1 MSPMRA
7 VLIKDGKGPVEN
19 LYIGEAPKPKP
30 SAGQVLV
37 KACLICVNP
46 SSALV
51 FDLAF
56 PAQIR
61 AFGLNRMD
69 IMQREGNYPPPP
81 GASSVLGVEFSGNI
95 VEVGPSTSEYKVGD
109 AVLGLVGGVSSRFS
123 VALRSPF
130 ITWCFRV
137 LMQSLSYAGRNS
149 SSQSRAI

>member
-1 MSPMRA
+1 MRA

-19 LYIGEAPKPKP
+19 LFIGEAPKPKP
-30 SAGQVLV
+30 GAGQVLV

-46 SSALV
+46 NSISV
-51 FDLAF
+51 VDLAL

-69 IMQREGNYPPPP
+69 ISQREGNYPPPP

-95 VEVGPSTSEYKVGD
+95 VEVGPGTSEYKVGD

-123 VALRSPF
+123 VALRAPF
-130 ITWCFRV
+130 TMWYFRV
-137 LMQSLSYAGRNS
+137 LMQSLSYVGRKS
-149 SSQSRAI
+149 SSQSQTI